1 MWCWRQVKTA
11 LDAEMLAVPHPWRY
25 SRPWAIHL
33 VPDLVVGNPACGRAV
48 GSRWSL
54 RFLPTQTVLWLGQF
68 PQTLCIQSFA
78 EDLQC
83 LQACPVFIYAQ
94 RTGKWELTGR
104 VHPPAFPRTPMTDPT
119 TRFSSL
125 ASYTPGISNNCFFLM
140 HAEQIIFFVL
150 FKFWVSLSTF
160 FCITGDGQGWRKGSS
175 EQSVRWSG
183 RCLPQNLPHQRV
195 CPNAASGRN
204 LVLLLPFPDEWFNSQ
219 DNTGIYMPVDPLP
232 LNVPRALT
240 ALWPLVCLSAPG
252 TCSNLS
258 TNRMIKGGSHTN
270 NQRNVIVYTLK
281 TAKENCQFCPKALET
296 VFKSELPENRSNLT

>member
-1 MWCWRQVKTA
+1 
-11 LDAEMLAVPHPWRY
+11 MLATSENSSGCRDAGCPPPLEVLK
-25 SRPWAIHL
+25 AL
-33 VPDLVVGNPACGRAV
+33 GNPSSA
-48 GSRWSL
+48 WSSGWQSCL
-54 RFLPTQTVLWLGQF
+54 WQGGWKQMIFEVSSNTNRSMIRSISPNIVHTVICRGLAMLTGMPCFHLCPENRKMRTNRKGTPPCF
-68 PQTLCIQSFA
+68 PQDTYDWPNHTLQLFSQ
-78 EDLQC
+78 L
-83 LQACPVFIYAQ
+83 
-94 RTGKWELTGR
+94 
-104 VHPPAFPRTPMTDPT
+104 H
-119 TRFSSL
+119 TRHKQQLF
-125 ASYTPGISNNCFFLM
+125 FFLM

-195 CPNAASGRN
+195 HPNAASGRN

-219 DNTGIYMPVDPLP
+219 DNTGIYTPVDPLP

-270 NQRNVIVYTLK
+270 NQRNVIVYILK
-281 TAKENCQFCPKALET
+281 TAKENCQFCPKAPET